1 MRTKDIKVLM
11 MVDADVDAETDAHP
25 ILAVDA
31 SKFGSDEYRKFVTEK
46 VGDAVNISGYDWE
59 NDWAQDKEDWEDVI
73 DLLVQGKDGE
83 WDEFYLYYTTIE
95 ACV

>member
-1 MRTKDIKVLM
+1 MRSKEIKVLM
-11 MVDADVDAETDAHP
+11 IVDVDTEEYPYP

-31 SKFGSDEYRKFVTEK
+31 SKFGSDEYKKFVTEK

-59 NDWAQDKEDWEDVI
+59 DDWAQDKEDWEDVI
-73 DLLVQGKDGE
+73 DVLALGKDDE